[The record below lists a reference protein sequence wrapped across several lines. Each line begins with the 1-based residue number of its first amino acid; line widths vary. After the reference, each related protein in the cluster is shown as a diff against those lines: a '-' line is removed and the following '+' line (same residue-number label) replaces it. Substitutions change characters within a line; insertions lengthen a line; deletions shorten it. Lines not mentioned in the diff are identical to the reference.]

1 MTIHVLVPVH
11 NRADFTR
18 QFLQTLREQNCEQ
31 PLRVV
36 VVDDGS
42 SDHTPDVVRNFEVD
56 LITGDG
62 SWWWAGSIQRAL
74 TAIDKRL
81 RPGDFVYLGNND
93 TSLAPNH
100 LAELLRIAETG
111 PATVVGSVSNEIW
124 PDGTVNPVSAGFLI
138 DPDQLTVFNAG
149 METSTGLDALAG
161 RGVLLPVAAARA
173 LHFSP
178 RTRPQHFADLAA
190 TWALRR
196 SGFSLN
202 VAMAAVSTQL
212 ERAGSSV
219 EFRPTLASAAS
230 KRSSIYLPAMWSFW
244 WAVSTPRQRASLPA
258 RFAARGFR
266 QVRSG
271 LYA

>member
-18 QFLQTLREQNCEQ
+18 QFLQTLRAQDCEQ
-31 PLRVV
+31 SLRIV

-42 SDHTPDVVRNFEVD
+42 TDHTREVVRDFDAEI
-56 LITGDG
+56 ITGDG

-74 TAIDKRL
+74 TAIGEQL
-81 RPGDFVYLGNND
+81 RSGDFVYLGNND
-93 TSLAPNH
+93 TSLAPDH
-100 LAELLRIAETG
+100 LTELLRVAQTG
-111 PATVVGSVSNEIW
+111 AATVVGSVSNEIW
-124 PDGTVNPVSAGFLI
+124 PDGTINPVSGGFFI
-138 DPDQLTVFNAG
+138 DPAQLTVSNAG

-161 RGVLLPVAAARA
+161 RGVLLPAAAARA

-190 TWALRR
+190 TWKLGR
-196 SGFSLN
+196 SGFSLQ

-244 WAVSTPRQRASLPA
+244 WAASTPRQRASLPA
-258 RFAARGFR
+258 RFAARGIR

-271 LYA
+271 SYA